1 MQQRL
6 FGPAQ
11 LDVGVIGQGTWNID
25 YDDWDTVV
33 AALRRGIELGL
44 THIDTAELYGDGVVE
59 EMVAEAIEG
68 RRDEVFLV
76 SKVMPENATRRGT
89 IRACE
94 RTLERLDTDSLDCY
108 LLHWPEDDLKL
119 DETFE
124 AFDRL
129 LPGREDPLLGRE
141 QLRRGGPRSG
151 APVRRAR
158 RPRLQSGALPSVGA
172 PHRARRAAVVRVAR
186 RRRDGVQPVRAWALP
201 GAGPP
206 RLGRA
211 RQDRA
216 GARGHAAAGGAR
228 LPDPAAV
235 SIRHPEVGDAGA
247 HRRERRRRRPPTGGG
262 RDRRDRRRVPGRPAE
277 ARAPDALD
285 RPARRCG
292 P

>member
-1 MQQRL
+1 MQQRP
-6 FGPAQ
+6 FGPSG
-11 LDVGVIGQGTWNID
+11 LNVGVIGQGTWNID

-124 AFDRL
+124 DVAAVERQ
-129 LPGREDPLLGRE
+129 ERE
-141 QLRRGGPRSG
+141 Q
-151 APVRRAR
+151 VDDRRAR
-158 RPRLQSGALPSVGA
+158 
-172 PHRARRAAVVRVAR
+172 ARS
-186 RRRDGVQPVRAWALP
+186 P
-201 GAGPP
+201 
-206 RLGRA
+206 
-211 RQDRA
+211 RA
-216 GARGHAAAGGAR
+216 GTARG
-228 LPDPAAV
+228 
-235 SIRHPEVGDAGA
+235 
-247 HRRERRRRRPPTGGG
+247 
-262 RDRRDRRRVPGRPAE
+262 
-277 ARAPDALD
+277 
-285 RPARRCG
+285 RC
-292 P
+292 